1 MTGHDYDVY
10 RPGEEEY
17 GFTACSVERAIEII
31 DEIEGDK
38 DDWCF
43 FNIAE
48 CSNYHGS
55 YPDCCGNY

>member
-1 MTGHDYDVY
+1 MKKHTHGGCTIEFNQKPFVTGHDYDVY

-38 DDWCF
+38 DD
-43 FNIAE
+43 
-48 CSNYHGS
+48 
-55 YPDCCGNY
+55 